1 MALFDT
7 YSRSSKEM
15 DRILKEKANK
25 KIKPK
30 TGKSN
35 NLLTRINTIRERVE
49 ENLGE
54 YKDDYIILTKDEEVK
69 DYFLKLRNA
78 KLVAI
83 DTETT
88 GLNFFQDKI
97 VGICLYAEGLKASYI
112 PLNHISSM
120 YQTRI
125 DGQANIDLVKEEMKR
140 CVDSNIQFIY
150 HNGKF
155 DLNVLETFLG
165 FKMNCPYW
173 DTLVASY
180 LINND
185 KNQRSLKDQYSK
197 YCSHLE
203 NKDKI
208 DTLSHF
214 NDLFEGLRF
223 DYVPIQCGYIYAA
236 RDAFMTYKL
245 FEHQREFFEQ
255 KGNEELYKLFKD
267 VEVPLVQ
274 VTADMQRTGVA
285 IDMDLAKRLKTEYD
299 DKLADITKQV
309 NEEIDKFE
317 DKIIKYRMTHYNTK
331 LQEPINFNS
340 SEQLAILLYDIIGCV
355 NPDKEKPRGVDEKAL
370 KHINIPLTN
379 AILEYRTVNKLLST
393 YIDAIPAR
401 IEPTDGRLHASFNQ
415 NGADTGRFSS
425 SEPNLQNIPR
435 DGGIRCMFKATDGYY
450 LVGADYSQQ
459 EPRVLAHLCQDENMI
474 NAYATGKDL
483 YSTMASLAFH
493 MPYEQCKEFN
503 PDGTTN
509 HEGKARRSR
518 IKAVVLGLMYGRG
531 DASVGEQLGIPVEEA
546 RELSKALFDAF
557 PKMKQYIEET
567 KEKVKKIGY
576 TTTLWGRRRYLEYIT
591 KDKYEYKYGVN
602 RPINF
607 DPMLDS
613 DDDGST
619 EVSQDIKDYYNN
631 LLDKANFTKRKQ
643 IIADA
648 ARQGILI
655 EDNGYWI
662 AESERQV
669 VNSIVQGSAAD
680 MTKRAMVAL
689 YRNEE
694 LNRLGFRL
702 LMSVHDE
709 NIGECPKE
717 NVKRVTELL
726 SEIMIAANNKCCVK
740 MKCDAEVSEVWY
752 GPSIDLK
759 EVE

>member
-25 KIKPK
+25 KTRPK

-112 PLNHISSM
+112 PLNHISSI

-140 CVDSNIQFIY
+140 CIDSNTQFIY

-180 LINND
+180 LITND
-185 KNQRSLKDQYSK
+185 KNQRSLKDQYNK

-255 KGNEELYKLFKD
+255 KENEELYKLFKD

-299 DKLADITKQV
+299 DKLVDITKQV

-355 NPDKEKPRGVDEKAL
+355 NPDKEKPRGVDEKA
-370 KHINIPLTN
+370 
-379 AILEYRTVNKLLST
+379 
-393 YIDAIPAR
+393 
-401 IEPTDGRLHASFNQ
+401 
-415 NGADTGRFSS
+415 
-425 SEPNLQNIPR
+425 
-435 DGGIRCMFKATDGYY
+435 
-450 LVGADYSQQ
+450 
-459 EPRVLAHLCQDENMI
+459 
-474 NAYATGKDL
+474 
-483 YSTMASLAFH
+483 
-493 MPYEQCKEFN
+493 
-503 PDGTTN
+503 
-509 HEGKARRSR
+509 
-518 IKAVVLGLMYGRG
+518 
-531 DASVGEQLGIPVEEA
+531 
-546 RELSKALFDAF
+546 
-557 PKMKQYIEET
+557 
-567 KEKVKKIGY
+567 
-576 TTTLWGRRRYLEYIT
+576 
-591 KDKYEYKYGVN
+591 
-602 RPINF
+602 
-607 DPMLDS
+607 
-613 DDDGST
+613 
-619 EVSQDIKDYYNN
+619 
-631 LLDKANFTKRKQ
+631 
-643 IIADA
+643 
-648 ARQGILI
+648 
-655 EDNGYWI
+655 
-662 AESERQV
+662 
-669 VNSIVQGSAAD
+669 
-680 MTKRAMVAL
+680 
-689 YRNEE
+689 
-694 LNRLGFRL
+694 
-702 LMSVHDE
+702 
-709 NIGECPKE
+709 
-717 NVKRVTELL
+717 
-726 SEIMIAANNKCCVK
+726 
-740 MKCDAEVSEVWY
+740 
-752 GPSIDLK
+752 
-759 EVE
+759 